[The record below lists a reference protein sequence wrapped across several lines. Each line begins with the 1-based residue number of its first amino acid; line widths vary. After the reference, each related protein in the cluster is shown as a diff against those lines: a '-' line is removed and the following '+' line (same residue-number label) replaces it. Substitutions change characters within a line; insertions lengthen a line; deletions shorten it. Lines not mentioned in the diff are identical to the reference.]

1 MSYNTKQ
8 EVLFFNEDIK
18 SLIDKK
24 VYTDFDISFY
34 RNPFTSTI
42 STKIGAEAIKQSIR
56 NIILTNK
63 GERPFEPNFGS
74 NLRRYLFENFSLITK
89 DQIETEIRTAINTF
103 EPRVIIA
110 ELDVKEFQE
119 RNAINIHL
127 VVLIKQI
134 KERATIDFL
143 VKRLR

>member
-1 MSYNTKQ
+1 MIDNKQ

-18 SLIDKK
+18 SLNKK
-24 VYTDFDISFY
+24 IYADFDISFY

-42 STKIGAEAIKQSIR
+42 STKIDAEAIKQSIR

-110 ELDVKEFQE
+110 DLEVKDFPE

-134 KERATIDFL
+134 KERAAIDFL